1 MPLFLR
7 RVLARH
13 WPLVA
18 LLLAGAVLRA
28 AAAWATSP
36 ALLLTGDSQDY
47 LASARSFTPSLFH
60 PFGYSLLL
68 KLLWWTDDVRVV
80 TVVQHLLG
88 LGLGAGIYA
97 LLLRLGVGR
106 PLATVAAAF
115 VVLDAYQVNLERFI
129 LAEILFV
136 CLLVAAVGLLVAS
149 DPPPAAVCVA
159 SGLLL
164 AGAGLTRTTGL
175 VVLLPCLAMAVAR
188 RWPWRRVGAF
198 ALAAVLPLI
207 GYAMWFDAVHGRHR
221 IQAFDGRW
229 LYGRVAPF
237 ARCDRLDVP
246 PSERQLCDPRP
257 VGQRPSRNFY
267 TWDLAS
273 PFYRLPLPAPRGL
286 DGRLPSRTADDVALA
301 FARRVI
307 AGQPLDYGRSVLGDL
322 VRYLGPGRSTTTAD
336 WPVEAWQFRPRTDP
350 PRLHVT
356 RSGRTFE
363 SGVAHPDIENLP
375 AEAHRAP
382 IRQLG
387 AYQRVAHTPGV
398 LLAASLLVSVVAA
411 VGGRRRR
418 PAHQR
423 WACLLLATS
432 GLLVLVVPAATVT
445 FDYRYLL
452 PATALLVPAGAIA
465 VESLRRRPQDA
476 G

>member
-1 MPLFLR
+1 M
-7 RVLARH
+7 
-13 WPLVA
+13 
-18 LLLAGAVLRA
+18 
-28 AAAWATSP
+28 
-36 ALLLTGDSQDY
+36 
-47 LASARSFTPSLFH
+47 
-60 PFGYSLLL
+60 
-68 KLLWWTDDVRVV
+68 
-80 TVVQHLLG
+80 
-88 LGLGAGIYA
+88 
-97 LLLRLGVGR
+97 
-106 PLATVAAAF
+106 
-115 VVLDAYQVNLERFI
+115 
-129 LAEILFV
+129 
-136 CLLVAAVGLLVAS
+136 
-149 DPPPAAVCVA
+149 
-159 SGLLL
+159 
-164 AGAGLTRTTGL
+164 
-175 VVLLPCLAMAVAR
+175 
-188 RWPWRRVGAF
+188 
-198 ALAAVLPLI
+198 
-207 GYAMWFDAVHGRHR
+207 
-221 IQAFDGRW
+221 
-229 LYGRVAPF
+229 APF

-246 PSERQLCDPRP
+246 PSERHLCDPRP
-257 VGQRPSRNFY
+257 VGQRPSRDFY